1 MLKSDSSMYFFPIL
15 IPSSSRI
22 ILYAYIACIRSVPYQ
37 AIKNNV
43 GQMIIDDINK
53 TGEHNTFSTSYFTA
67 INSMNRNPKLKS
79 DSCMCLSFPFLLPSI
94 SRIIIYAYI
103 TCISSIPQQAIKNKA
118 GKMKQMET
126 LGQVN
131 IILLQ
136 HLTVGTCQ
144 HTTHRMQLQKPIL
157 SFSTHI

>member
-1 MLKSDSSMYFFPIL
+1 MLKSDSSIYFFPIL

-22 ILYAYIACIRSVPYQ
+22 IMYAYIVCVRSVPYQ

-43 GQMIIDDINK
+43 GQMITDDNIK
-53 TGEHNTFSTSYFTA
+53 TGEHNTFLTSYFIA
-67 INSMNRNPKLKS
+67 INSMNINPKLKS
-79 DSCMCLSFPFLLPSI
+79 NSCMCLSFPFLLPYI

-144 HTTHRMQLQKPIL
+144 HTTHIMQLQNPIL
-157 SFSTHI
+157 SFSTHT

>member
-15 IPSSSRI
+15 IPSSSKI
-22 ILYAYIACIRSVPYQ
+22 ILYAYIACVRFVPYQ

-43 GQMIIDDINK
+43 EQMITSDNNK

-103 TCISSIPQQAIKNKA
+103 TCSSSVPWQAIKNKE

-131 IILLQ
+131 IILFQ

-144 HTTHRMQLQKPIL
+144 HTTHRMKLQNPIL